1 MSQRL
6 FRKILVAHDG
16 SDPADRAFGKA
27 LALAS
32 LSKAELHV
40 ISVGEGVPR
49 FAGSVGEVDDYKH
62 QMEEYFGTLGK
73 KLQAEAAKDGVTL
86 HPHVI
91 YGHEVESIV
100 TFAKKQKCDL
110 LVLGVVGHSNV
121 LKKLMGNWG
130 STAQNLTRLSP
141 CTVLVVK

>member
-1 MSQRL
+1 MAHRL

-16 SDPADRAFGKA
+16 SDPADRAFAKA
-27 LALAS
+27 VALAS
-32 LSKAELHV
+32 VSEAELHV
-40 ISVGEGVPR
+40 ISVGEGAPR
-49 FAGSVGEVDDYKH
+49 FAGTMGEVDEYKH
-62 QMEEYFGTLGK
+62 QMEEYFGKLGK
-73 KLQAEAAKDGVTL
+73 RLQAEATKDGVTL
-86 HPHVI
+86 HPHVV

-100 TFAKKQKCDL
+100 TFAKKHKYDL

-141 CTVLVVK
+141 CTVLMVK